1 MSGQTSKNMKAGS
14 RYYIF
19 WIFCSFIA
27 TFGVQ
32 KSLKIS
38 KKKFTKCTHLGK
50 GGLIQNL
57 MGFRMSGQT
66 SKNTTTRPIFI
77 LLLLDSLQKF

>member
-32 KSLKIS
+32 KSLNNS
-38 KKKFTKCTHLGK
+38 KKKFTKHTRLDNGGFNSEFK
-50 GGLIQNL
+50 GLSNEW
-57 MGFRMSGQT
+57 SNVE
-66 SKNTTTRPIFI
+66 KY
-77 LLLLDSLQKF
+77 